1 MSKDSLRIKI
11 TYNSKSL
18 TVDLQRNKPFK
29 ILREK
34 TQSFF
39 FPLPQYYSFFEK
51 KTDLTPLESKNLGE
65 IFGTRNLIILT
76 LKESNPYVQSK
87 LKESNNSKKKFCN
100 ECDNNNE
107 VSYYCRE
114 CNTFICKACRLDSE
128 NGKHYTHP
136 IVQLFDDNDNKG
148 LKKKLMTANTIL
160 NENSPI
166 VTSNNSG
173 NPIIS
178 VKNEKNNGD
187 WILTSCHEIILSFIN
202 KK

>member
-1 MSKDSLRIKI
+1 MSKDSIRIKI

-76 LKESNPYVQSK
+76 LKESNPYIQSK
-87 LKESNNSKKKFCN
+87 LKESNTSKKKFCN
-100 ECDNNNE
+100 ECDNTLY
-107 VSYYCRE
+107 SSHS
-114 CNTFICKACRLDSE
+114 A
-128 NGKHYTHP
+128 
-136 IVQLFDDNDNKG
+136 
-148 LKKKLMTANTIL
+148 TI
-160 NENSPI
+160 
-166 VTSNNSG
+166 
-173 NPIIS
+173 
-178 VKNEKNNGD
+178 
-187 WILTSCHEIILSFIN
+187 
-202 KK
+202 

>member
-1 MSKDSLRIKI
+1 MSKDSIRIKI

-76 LKESNPYVQSK
+76 LKESNPYIQSK
-87 LKESNNSKKKFCN
+87 LKESNTSKKNFVTNAITIMK
-100 ECDNNNE
+100 
-107 VSYYCRE
+107 SH
-114 CNTFICKACRLDSE
+114 I
-128 NGKHYTHP
+128 
-136 IVQLFDDNDNKG
+136 IVVNAIHLFAKRVD
-148 LKKKLMTANTIL
+148 
-160 NENSPI
+160 
-166 VTSNNSG
+166 
-173 NPIIS
+173 
-178 VKNEKNNGD
+178 
-187 WILTSCHEIILSFIN
+187 
-202 KK
+202 

>member
-76 LKESNPYVQSK
+76 IKESKNFVTNATIITKSH
-87 LKESNNSKKKFCN
+87 
-100 ECDNNNE
+100 
-107 VSYYCRE
+107 
-114 CNTFICKACRLDSE
+114 I
-128 NGKHYTHP
+128 
-136 IVQLFDDNDNKG
+136 IVGNAILLFAKRVD
-148 LKKKLMTANTIL
+148 
-160 NENSPI
+160 
-166 VTSNNSG
+166 
-173 NPIIS
+173 
-178 VKNEKNNGD
+178 
-187 WILTSCHEIILSFIN
+187 
-202 KK
+202 